1 VFAPPRKN
9 QDSTIRSVNKAF
21 VREPDDN
28 GQRHCPRCGSIGV
41 AVAAETLAA
50 HLSAA
55 ACEALG
61 EPAFYCPFSRCG
73 IAYFDLFDRVA
84 TVEALHDAAYP
95 KDPTAPL
102 CRCFG
107 LTIDDVE
114 EDIRQGGVQRIRAVV
129 ERAKTAEARCHVA
142 SPDGRCCV
150 PEVQRYYFRA
160 REKQPTE

>member
-1 VFAPPRKN
+1 M
-9 QDSTIRSVNKAF
+9 NKAF

-28 GQRHCPRCGSIGV
+28 GQRHCPSCGSIGV
-41 AVAAETLAA
+41 AVSDETLAA
-50 HLSAA
+50 HLTDDARG
-55 ACEALG
+55 ELG
-61 EPAFYCPFSRCG
+61 DPSFYCPFARCSV
-73 IAYFDLFDRVA
+73 AYFDLFDRTAPVA
-84 TVEALHDAAYP
+84 ALRDAAYP

-114 EDIRQGGVQRIRAVV
+114 EDVRAGSVERIRAVV
-129 ERAKTAEARCHVA
+129 QRAKTPDAYCHIA

-160 REKQPTE
+160 REKEQSN